1 MREYTR
7 IQENNQIKDQGFW
20 CNAMLGNSIIHIT
33 GSDGKPSSVHMK
45 VYDPFLCTQGVKHN
59 CSYVHK
65 KFYGS
70 RFYE

>member
-1 MREYTR
+1 M
-7 IQENNQIKDQGFW
+7 Q